1 MAQLLSSEML
11 AAGGMCER
19 TTPLVETMVS
29 VLVVEIL
36 QFAFLD

>member
-19 TTPLVETMVS
+19 TTPLVETMAS
-29 VLVVEIL
+29 VLVMENS
-36 QFAFLD
+36 QFAFFD